1 MQAMIQQD
9 LLLWAVERASATI
22 DVLSKKLQ
30 VKEDK
35 IIKWLEGEDKPT
47 FKQAQKL
54 AKTLQIPFGYL
65 FLSEIPKEELPLP
78 DFRTIKDEPTY
89 HMSPIFKELLYDLDR
104 KQRWFKDYVIENGG
118 EPLPFVGKF
127 SLDSHKEAIVAD
139 IRRELDWNSGFQS
152 STKENYISSIS
163 KSAEKIG
170 IVIMRSSYL
179 GASTQKSLKV
189 DEFRGLAIS
198 DEYAPLIF
206 VNTADAKSAQIF
218 TLAHELAH
226 LWIGES
232 AISDLQMF
240 VNFNN
245 QIEKFCN
252 EIAAELLVP
261 QKDFTI
267 LWNHNDT
274 IEDNT
279 KRVSDRYL
287 VSPIMVA
294 KKAYDLKFI
303 SYIEYSNFYTKQMA
317 LWKAIKEK
325 RKKEKT
331 ASGDYYRT
339 TPVRLGRLF
348 SESVVHSTL
357 EGKLLY
363 RDATKLLNMTEM
375 STFKNYAKEIGVY

>member
-65 FLSEIPKEELPLP
+65 FLSEIPQEKLPLP
-78 DFRTIKDEPTY
+78 DFRTIKDEPNY
-89 HMSPIFKELLYDLDR
+89 HISPIFKELLYDLDR
-104 KQRWFKDYVIENGG
+104 KQRWFRDYIIENGG
-118 EPLPFVGKF
+118 EPLPFIGKF
-127 SLDSHKEAIVAD
+127 SLNSHKDKIVVD
-139 IRRELDWNSGFQS
+139 IRKKLKWNNNFQKS
-152 STKENYISSIS
+152 SKENYISNIS
-163 KSAEKIG
+163 RSAEALG
-170 IVIMRSSYL
+170 IIVMRSSYL
-179 GASTQKSLKV
+179 GGSTQTSLKL

-240 VNFNN
+240 VTLNN
-245 QIEKFCN
+245 QVEKFCN

-261 QKDFTI
+261 QKDFIT
-267 LWNHNDT
+267 LWNKN
-274 IEDNT
+274 E
-279 KRVSDRYL
+279 L
-287 VSPIMVA
+287 
-294 KKAYDLKFI
+294 
-303 SYIEYSNFYTKQMA
+303 
-317 LWKAIKEK
+317 
-325 RKKEKT
+325 
-331 ASGDYYRT
+331 
-339 TPVRLGRLF
+339 
-348 SESVVHSTL
+348 L
-357 EGKLLY
+357 E
-363 RDATKLLNMTEM
+363 
-375 STFKNYAKEIGVY
+375 